1 MPLADPLTSAQ
12 AHFPLS
18 DLLKTEVRDLARRYL
33 LPAAEK
39 EESMGLCFVGERPR
53 PADAAAAAVRQPLP
67 RNVPPAVSGGAFGAF
82 LGEWCRKPLWNLR

>member
-1 MPLADPLTSAQ
+1 LPLTDPLTSAQ

-18 DLLKTEVRDLARRYL
+18 DLLKTEVRDIARRYL

-53 PADAAAAAVRQPLP
+53 PADAAAAVRQPLP

-82 LGEWCRKPLWNLR
+82 LGESCKKPTWSLH